1 MVAFSGDGEGEKTGL
16 LMLVPKVSSIF
27 SYGSL
32 VSTVEQLHFS
42 PWIRLWIGGKDRRW
56 YRIRVVPHHH
66 LRLTRTRWSLD
77 PWTSLAPLKTLF
89 K

>member
-1 MVAFSGDGEGEKTGL
+1 MVASFGDGEGEKTGL

-32 VSTVEQLHFS
+32 VSTAELSHFS
-42 PWIRLWIGGKDRRW
+42 PWIRVWICGKDRRW

-66 LRLTRTRWSLD
+66 LRLTGTRWSPD
-77 PWTSLAPLKTLF
+77 PWTSVAPLKTLF